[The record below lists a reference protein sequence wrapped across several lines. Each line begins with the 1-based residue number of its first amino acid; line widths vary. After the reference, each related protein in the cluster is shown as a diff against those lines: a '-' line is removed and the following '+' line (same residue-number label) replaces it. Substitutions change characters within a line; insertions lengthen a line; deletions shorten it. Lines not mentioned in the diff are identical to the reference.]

1 MPHDLSETLQARLL
15 APTPLAA
22 TITDE
27 YERPIADLIRPR
39 TEIDGEPF
47 ASLVGIPFDTS
58 IAGRRG
64 AKSGPASVRAGLNS
78 CLCYEPG
85 LEVDLADA
93 PRVADYGDVD
103 VKFTNVDETWEM
115 VSDVIQGLVALKRP
129 LVTIGGDHGLAY
141 PVIRGVTRAVEGRI
155 GVISVDAHFDVR
167 ISHHGEKG
175 SGVPFRY
182 MLEHLSDSVSGANFT
197 EIGIGG
203 WLNTKMY
210 HDYLRGHAVRIITA
224 REIWKG
230 DLTAL
235 IDEALERAA
244 DGTEAIYLTFDID
257 AIEGAVVG
265 GTNVP
270 AIAGLSAMEA
280 LEIVWRFANHPKAI
294 AMDVMEVSPAWDHSG
309 ISERM
314 GASLILNF
322 IGGRWASSPGYGG
335 VAAETADGSG
345 PA

>member
-1 MPHDLSETLQARLL
+1 MPHDLPARLQALL
-15 APTPLAA
+15 LPAQPLAA
-22 TITDE
+22 PIVDE
-27 YERPIADLIRPR
+27 YEHPIAELVRPVA
-39 TEIDGEPF
+39 EITRPPL

-58 IAGRRG
+58 ILGRRG
-64 AKSGPASVRAGLNS
+64 AKSGPAAVRAGLNS

-85 LEVDLADA
+85 IGVDLSGA

-103 VKFTNVDETWEM
+103 VVHTEVEATWDR
-115 VSDVIQGLVALKRP
+115 VSEVIDGLVSLRRP
-129 LVTIGGDHGLAY
+129 LAVIGGDHGITY
-141 PVIRGVTRAVEGRI
+141 PVIRGLARAIEGRI

-167 ISHHGEKG
+167 VSHHGEKS

-182 MLEHLSDSVSGANFT
+182 MLERHPDQIRGSNFT
-197 EIGIGG
+197 EFGIGG
-203 WLNTKMY
+203 WLNTKLY
-210 HDYLRGHAVRIITA
+210 HDYLVSQDARVITA

-230 DLTAL
+230 DFDAL
-235 IDEALERAA
+235 LKEAIDRAA

-270 AIAGLSAMEA
+270 AIAGLSPFEA
-280 LEIVWRFANHPKAI
+280 LEIVWEFARHPKAV

-314 GASLILNF
+314 GASLILHF
-322 IGGRWASSPGYGG
+322 LAGRFLATAGDPAQGSSAG
-335 VAAETADGSG
+335 
-345 PA
+345 